1 MEKIMIKYFLKR
13 CIAIIPVLLVVSI
26 LAFAFVHL
34 LPGDPARMM
43 AGDDADAATIEMLRQ
58 ELGMD
63 KPLPVQYFTYMGK
76 LAKGDLGISLRTK
89 IPVYD
94 ELRLRYTPTMYL
106 AMAGMAWSVFIG
118 VFFGAVAAI
127 YNGKWQDYTAML
139 VSVSGISVPQ
149 FWLGLLAIQ
158 LFSVHLGWL
167 PVAGYTGKFSE
178 LILPAFTLGA
188 TVAAIMARFTLSAFL
203 DVLDEEYIS
212 TARAKGV
219 TETLVMWKHAFRNAL
234 IPVITMVGLQFG
246 FLLGGSVVVETVFA
260 WPGLGRYMIE
270 AVAVRDYPVLQALL
284 LLYSFHFVFINLLVD
299 MVYALINPEIRYE

>member
-1 MEKIMIKYFLKR
+1 MLKYLIKR
-13 CIAIIPVLLVVSI
+13 CLAIIPVLFVVSV

-43 AGDDADAATIEMLRQ
+43 AGSDADPATIEMLRGQ
-58 ELGMD
+58 LGLD
-63 KPLPVQYFTYMGK
+63 KPLPVQYLTYMVN
-76 LAKGDLGISLRTK
+76 LVRGDLGMSLRTK
-89 IPVYD
+89 LPVFD
-94 ELRLRYTPTMYL
+94 EIALRYTPTMLL
-106 AMAGMAWSVFIG
+106 AIAGMAWSVVLG

-127 YNGKWQDYTAML
+127 YSGKWQDYTAML

-149 FWLGLLAIQ
+149 FWLGLLVIQ
-158 LFSVHLGWL
+158 LFAVHLGWL
-167 PVAGYTGKFSE
+167 PVAGYTGKLSE
-178 LILPAFTLGA
+178 LVLPAFTLGA

-219 TETLVMWKHAFRNAL
+219 SETLVMWKHAFRNAL

-270 AVAVRDYPVLQALL
+270 AVSVRDYPVLQALL
-284 LLYSFHFVFINLLVD
+284 LLYSFHFVFINLVVD

>member
-1 MEKIMIKYFLKR
+1 M
-13 CIAIIPVLLVVSI
+13 AILPVLFVVSV

-43 AGDDADAATIEMLRQ
+43 AGDDADEATIEMLRT
-58 ELGMD
+58 ELGLD
-63 KPLPVQYFTYMGK
+63 RPLPVQYLTYMGK
-76 LAKGDLGISLRTK
+76 LVRGDLGRSLRTNLT
-89 IPVYD
+89 VFD
-94 ELRLRYTPTMYL
+94 ELKLRYLPTMYL
-106 AMAGMAWSVFIG
+106 AFAGMAWSVVIG
-118 VFFGAVAAI
+118 IFFGAVAAI
-127 YNGKWQDYTAML
+127 YSGKWQDYTAMM

-167 PVAGYTGKFSE
+167 PVAGYTGKISE

-203 DVLDEEYIS
+203 DVLGEEYIS

-284 LLYSFHFVFINLLVD
+284 LLYSFHFVFINLVVD

>member
-1 MEKIMIKYFLKR
+1 MIKYFAKR
-13 CIAIIPVLLVVSI
+13 CLSIIPVLLVVSI

-43 AGDDADAATIEMLRQ
+43 AGEDADEATIEMLRDQ
-58 ELGMD
+58 LGLNR
-63 KPLPVQYFTYMGK
+63 PLPIQYLTYMTN
-76 LAKGDLGISLRTK
+76 LAMGDLGISLRTK
-89 IPVYD
+89 LPVY
-94 ELRLRYTPTMYL
+94 EEIKLRYGPTMYL
-106 AMAGMAWSVFIG
+106 AIAGMAWSVVIG

-127 YNGKWQDYTAML
+127 YNGKWQDYMAMI
-139 VSVSGISVPQ
+139 VSVSGISVPH
-149 FWLGLLAIQ
+149 FWLGLLSIQ
-158 LFSVHLGWL
+158 LFAVFLGWL
-167 PVAGYTGKFSE
+167 PVAGYTGKISE
-178 LILPAFTLGA
+178 LILPAFTLGT

-219 TETLVMWKHAFRNAL
+219 TEKLVMWKHAFRNAL

-270 AVAVRDYPVLQALL
+270 AVNVRDYPVLQALL

-299 MVYALINPEIRYE
+299 MIYALINPEIRYE

>member
-1 MEKIMIKYFLKR
+1 M
-13 CIAIIPVLLVVSI
+13 IPVLLMVSI
-26 LAFAFVHL
+26 LAFAFVHM

-43 AGDDADAATIEMLRQ
+43 AGQDADPATIELLRQ
-58 ELGMD
+58 QLGLD
-63 KPLPVQYFTYMGK
+63 RPLPVQYFRYIGNLFT
-76 LAKGDLGISLRTK
+76 GDLGMSLRTR
-89 IPVYD
+89 IPVFD
-94 ELRLRYTPTMYL
+94 EIALRYAPTMIL
-106 AMAGMAWSVFIG
+106 AMAGMLWSVIFG

-127 YNGKWQDYTAML
+127 YSGKWQDYLAMI
-139 VSVSGISVPQ
+139 VSVSGISIPQ
-149 FWLGLLAIQ
+149 FWLGLLLIQ
-158 LFSVHLGWL
+158 FLAVYLGWF

-178 LILPAFTLGA
+178 LILPSLTLGA

-203 DVLDEEYIS
+203 DVLSEEYIS

-219 TETLVMWKHAFRNAL
+219 TERLVMWKHAFRNAL
-234 IPVITMVGLQFG
+234 IPVVTMVGLQFG

-270 AVAVRDYPVLQALL
+270 AVSVRDYPVLQALL

>member
-1 MEKIMIKYFLKR
+1 M
-13 CIAIIPVLLVVSI
+13 

-43 AGDDADAATIEMLRQ
+43 AGEDADAATIEMLRAQ
-58 ELGMD
+58 LGLD
-63 KPLPVQYFTYMGK
+63 KPLPVQYLTYMAN
-76 LAKGDLGISLRTK
+76 LAKGDLGMSLRTK
-89 IPVYD
+89 LPVFD
-94 ELRLRYTPTMYL
+94 EISLRYGPTMVL
-106 AMAGMAWSVFIG
+106 AIAGMAWSVVLG
-118 VFFGAVAAI
+118 VLFGAIAAI
-127 YNGKWQDYTAML
+127 YSGRWQDYTAML

-149 FWLGLLAIQ
+149 FWLGLLVIQ

-167 PVAGYTGKFSE
+167 PVAGYTGQWTE

-234 IPVITMVGLQFG
+234 IPVVTMVGLQFG

-260 WPGLGRYMIE
+260 WPGLGRFMIE

-284 LLYSFHFVFINLLVD
+284 LLYSFHFVVINLLVD

>member
-1 MEKIMIKYFLKR
+1 
-13 CIAIIPVLLVVSI
+13 VLVVVSI

-43 AGDDADAATIEMLRQ
+43 AGDDADQATIEMLRK

-63 KPLPVQYFTYMGK
+63 RPLPVQYLTYMK
-76 LAKGDLGISLRTK
+76 NLATGDLGTSLRTK
-89 IPVYD
+89 LPVFD
-94 ELRLRYTPTMYL
+94 EIMLRYGPTMYL
-106 AMAGMAWSVFIG
+106 AIMGMAWSVIIG
-118 VFFGAVAAI
+118 VLFGAAAAI
-127 YNGKWQDYTAML
+127 YNGKWQDYTAMML
-139 VSVSGISVPQ
+139 SVSGISVPQ
-149 FWLGLLAIQ
+149 FWLGLLVIQ
-158 LFSVHLGWL
+158 FFAVYLGWL

-178 LILPAFTLGA
+178 LILPSFTLGA
-188 TVAAIMARFTLSAFL
+188 TVAAVMARFTLSAFL

-219 TETLVMWKHAFRNAL
+219 VESLVMWKHAFRNAL
-234 IPVITMVGLQFG
+234 IPVVTMVGLQFG

-270 AVAVRDYPVLQALL
+270 AVGVRDYPVLQALL

>member
-1 MEKIMIKYFLKR
+1 MIRFFLKR
-13 CIAIIPVLLVVSI
+13 CISMMPVLLVVSI

-43 AGDDADAATIEMLRQ
+43 AGQDADPETIELLRQ
-58 ELGMD
+58 QLGLD
-63 KPLPVQYFTYMGK
+63 KPLPVQYLRYMGN
-76 LAKGDLGISLRTK
+76 LFTGDLGMSLRTN
-89 IPVYD
+89 IPVFD
-94 ELRLRYTPTMYL
+94 EIALRYMPTMVL
-106 AMAGMAWSVFIG
+106 AMTGMAWSVLFG

-127 YNGKWQDYTAML
+127 YSGKWQDYLAMF

-149 FWLGLLAIQ
+149 FWLGLLLIQ
-158 LFSVHLGWL
+158 LFAVYLGWF
-167 PVAGYTGKFSE
+167 PVAGYTGKISE
-178 LILPAFTLGA
+178 LILPSLTLGA

-203 DVLDEEYIS
+203 DVLSEEYIS

-219 TETLVMWKHAFRNAL
+219 SERLVMWKHAFRNAL
-234 IPVITMVGLQFG
+234 IPVVTMIGLQFG

-299 MVYALINPEIRYE
+299 MIYALINPEIRYE

>member
-1 MEKIMIKYFLKR
+1 MLKYFLKR
-13 CIAIIPVLLVVSI
+13 CVSIVPVLLVVSI

-43 AGDDADAATIEMLRQ
+43 AGEDADEATIEMLRKD
-58 ELGMD
+58 LGLD
-63 KPLPVQYFTYMGK
+63 RPLPVQYLTYMGNVFR
-76 LAKGDLGISLRTK
+76 GDLGMSLRTK
-89 IPVYD
+89 LPVYD
-94 ELRLRYTPTMYL
+94 EIKLRYTPTMYL
-106 AMAGMAWSVFIG
+106 AVAGMVWSVLLG
-118 VFFGAVAAI
+118 VFFGAIAAI
-127 YNGKWQDYTAML
+127 YSGKWQDYAAML

-149 FWLGLLAIQ
+149 FWLGLLMIQ
-158 LFSVHLGWL
+158 LFAVYLGWV
-167 PVAGYTGKFSE
+167 PVAGFSGKFSE

-203 DVLDEEYIS
+203 DVLEEEYIS

-219 TETLVMWKHAFRNAL
+219 RETLVMWKHAFRNAL

-299 MVYALINPEIRYE
+299 MVYAVINPEIRYE

>member
-1 MEKIMIKYFLKR
+1 MIKYFLKR
-13 CIAIIPVLLVVSI
+13 LISILPVLFVVSI

-43 AGDDADAATIEMLRQ
+43 AGTDADEATVEMLRK
-58 ELGMD
+58 EMGMD
-63 KPLPVQYFTYMGK
+63 RPLPIQYLTYMK
-76 LAKGDLGISLRTK
+76 NMATGDLGKSLRTK
-89 IPVYD
+89 LPVYD
-94 ELRLRYTPTMYL
+94 EIMLRYWPTMYL
-106 AMAGMAWSVFIG
+106 AVTGMAWSVVIG
-118 VFFGAVAAI
+118 VLFGAVAAV
-127 YNGKWQDYTAML
+127 YNGRWQDYTAML
-139 VSVSGISVPQ
+139 LSVSGISVPQ

-158 LFSVHLGWL
+158 LFAVHLGWL

-178 LILPAFTLGA
+178 LILPSFTLGA
-188 TVAAIMARFTLSAFL
+188 TVAAVMARFTLSAFL

-219 TETLVMWKHAFRNAL
+219 AESLVMWKHAFRNAL
-234 IPVITMVGLQFG
+234 IPVVTMVGLQFG

-260 WPGLGRYMIE
+260 WPGIGRYMIE
-270 AVAVRDYPVLQALL
+270 AVGVRDYPVLQALL

>member
-1 MEKIMIKYFLKR
+1 MIRFFLKR
-13 CIAIIPVLLVVSI
+13 CISMIPVLLMVSI
-26 LAFAFVHL
+26 LAFAFVHM

-43 AGDDADAATIEMLRQ
+43 AGQDADPATIELLRQ
-58 ELGMD
+58 QLGLD
-63 KPLPVQYFTYMGK
+63 RPLPVQYFRYIGNLVT
-76 LAKGDLGISLRTK
+76 GDLGMSLRTR
-89 IPVYD
+89 IPVFD
-94 ELRLRYTPTMYL
+94 EIALRYAPTMIL
-106 AMAGMAWSVFIG
+106 AMAGMLWSVIFG

-127 YNGKWQDYTAML
+127 YSGKWQDYLAMF
-139 VSVSGISVPQ
+139 VSVSGISIPQ
-149 FWLGLLAIQ
+149 FWLGLLLIQ
-158 LFSVHLGWL
+158 FLAVYLGWF

-178 LILPAFTLGA
+178 LVLPSLTLGA

-203 DVLDEEYIS
+203 DVLSEEYIS

-219 TETLVMWKHAFRNAL
+219 SERLVMWKHAFRNAL
-234 IPVITMVGLQFG
+234 IPVVTMIGLQFG

-270 AVAVRDYPVLQALL
+270 AVSVRDYPVLQALL

>member
-1 MEKIMIKYFLKR
+1 MFKYFIKR
-13 CIAIIPVLLVVSI
+13 CISIIPVLFVVSV

-43 AGDDADAATIEMLRQ
+43 AGQDADPATVEMLRAKMG
-58 ELGMD
+58 LD
-63 KPLPVQYFTYMGK
+63 RPLPVQYLNYMGK
-76 LAKGDLGISLRTK
+76 LVTGDLGMSLRTK
-89 IPVYD
+89 LPVYD
-94 ELRLRYTPTMYL
+94 EIMLRYIPTMYL
-106 AMAGMAWSVFIG
+106 AVVGMAWSCVLGIL
-118 VFFGAVAAI
+118 FGAIAAI
-127 YNGKWQDYTAML
+127 YNGKWQDYTAMF

-158 LFSVHLGWL
+158 LFAVHLRL
-167 PVAGYTGKFSE
+167 FPVASFTGKFSE
-178 LILPAFTLGA
+178 LILPSFTLGS

-299 MVYALINPEIRYE
+299 MIYALINPEIRYE

>member
-1 MEKIMIKYFLKR
+1 MIRFFLKR
-13 CIAIIPVLLVVSI
+13 CLAMVPVLLVVSI

-43 AGDDADAATIEMLRQ
+43 AGQDADPATIELLRQ
-58 ELGMD
+58 QLGLD
-63 KPLPVQYFTYMGK
+63 KPLPIQYLRYIGNLCT
-76 LAKGDLGISLRTK
+76 GDLGMSLRTK
-89 IPVYD
+89 IPVFK
-94 ELRLRYTPTMYL
+94 EISTRYTPTMVL
-106 AMAGMAWSVFIG
+106 AMAGMLWSVVFG

-127 YNGKWQDYTAML
+127 YSGKWQDYLAMFI
-139 VSVSGISVPQ
+139 SVSGISIPQ
-149 FWLGLLAIQ
+149 FWLGLLLIQ
-158 LFSVHLGWL
+158 LFAVHLGWF

-178 LILPAFTLGA
+178 LVLPSLTLGA

-203 DVLDEEYIS
+203 DVLNEEYIS

-219 TETLVMWKHAFRNAL
+219 SERKVMWKHAFRNAL
-234 IPVITMVGLQFG
+234 IPVVTMVGLQFG

-270 AVAVRDYPVLQALL
+270 AVSVRDYPVLQALL